1 MTPFFRVVL
10 SRHSV
15 LHPLIRRSFSSTSMH
30 LQGNSLSR
38 YGGGGTGALRE
49 RLPVN
54 VGFVIVPQQ
63 KAFVVERLGKFS
75 NVLSPGLAFL
85 IPFVDRIAYVH
96 SLKEEAIPISSQTAI
111 TRDNVSIA
119 IDGILFVRI
128 TDPYKASYGVSDPFF
143 ALTQLAQTAMR
154 SELGQI
160 TLDECF
166 KEREVLNTKIVASIN
181 QASRNWGTECL
192 RYELRDISP
201 PATVRTAMDSLAEAE
216 RRKRV
221 NVLNSEGEREAEVNR
236 AEGIRRSIVLQAQGE
251 AEATLAKAKASAAAV
266 QMLAQASRRVGGRD
280 AIAMRVAEQYVSAF
294 GKIAKKSTTMLLPA
308 DAGNVGS
315 MVAQALAVFDNI
327 SSNRKE
333 RENDIARNDD
343 EFNEEVNGNDS
354 GDTDRS
360 LDLISERSAD
370 GSGSTSDTQPFVPLP
385 INDGAVTSKS

>member
-1 MTPFFRVVL
+1 MRSLSSSRSLFFSL
-10 SRHSV
+10 SRS
-15 LHPLIRRSFSSTSMH
+15 LPLLSRSYSSSPFL
-30 LQGNSLSR
+30 LQGLSR
-38 YGGGGTGALRE
+38 YGGGGTGSLRE

-54 VGFVIVPQQ
+54 IGFVIVPQQ

-75 NVLSPGLAFL
+75 TVLSPGLAFL
-85 IPFVDRIAYVH
+85 IPLFDRIAYVH

-128 TDPYKASYGVSDPFF
+128 TDPYMASYGVSDPFF

-236 AEGIRRSIVLQAQGE
+236 AEGIRRSTVLQAQGE
-251 AEATLAKAKASAAAV
+251 AEATLEKAKASAAAV
-266 QMLAQASRRVGGRD
+266 ELLAQASKRVGGKD
-280 AIAMRVAEQYVSAF
+280 AIAMRVAEQYVHAF
-294 GKIAKKSTTMLLPA
+294 GKIAKKSNTMLLPA

-327 SSNRKE
+327 SSNR
-333 RENDIARNDD
+333 RRGNENETKQAAFSNTD
-343 EFNEEVNGNDS
+343 EEIDEENEERGE
-354 GDTDRS
+354 GDHH
-360 LDLISERSAD
+360 IEKV
-370 GSGSTSDTQPFVPLP
+370 DTIAPFVPQPL
-385 INDGAVTSKS
+385 DSASSSKV

>member
-1 MTPFFRVVL
+1 M
-10 SRHSV
+10 
-15 LHPLIRRSFSSTSMH
+15 
-30 LQGNSLSR
+30 
-38 YGGGGTGALRE
+38 
-49 RLPVN
+49 
-54 VGFVIVPQQ
+54 
-63 KAFVVERLGKFS
+63 
-75 NVLSPGLAFL
+75 
-85 IPFVDRIAYVH
+85 
-96 SLKEEAIPISSQTAI
+96 
-111 TRDNVSIA
+111 
-119 IDGILFVRI
+119 
-128 TDPYKASYGVSDPFF
+128 
-143 ALTQLAQTAMR
+143 
-154 SELGQI
+154 
-160 TLDECF
+160 
-166 KEREVLNTKIVASIN
+166 
-181 QASRNWGTECL
+181 
-192 RYELRDISP
+192 
-201 PATVRTAMDSLAEAE
+201 
-216 RRKRV
+216 
-221 NVLNSEGEREAEVNR
+221 NR

-385 INDGAVTSKS
+385 INDGAVTSKA